1 MKLISWNVNGLR
13 AVMSKDTLLPFIAA
27 EDPDIMAFQETK
39 MQEEQMEFNFDG
51 YLRYM
56 NSAEKKGYS
65 GTMVLTKKKP
75 LNVIYDIEGED
86 HPKEGR
92 VITLEY
98 EDFFFVCAY
107 VPNSKDGL
115 KRIDYRMHWEDD
127 LRAHLM
133 KLDKSKPVIY
143 TGDLNVAHNEIDL
156 KNPDDNHFSAGF
168 SDEERGKF
176 NELLAAGFADSFRE
190 LYPDIHINIVEQNS
204 MALEEM
210 LLSGEIDIALIVLP
224 ASDKRIDPE
233 FLIRDEICLIT
244 GKNHHVLEYASEKEH
259 SDSDI
264 RLSIDIRDT
273 APFEYYLSDYDTILG
288 REARRIFARNE
299 LIPKAYNEKMTALFA
314 AAMAAEG
321 QGLAFT
327 YYSSRH
333 YFSNAEFISIK
344 NENPFIEL
352 AVALSPGRYHSNAAL
367 ALKDVIFE
375 VFGDQ
380 NARPKASSKASRS

>member
-115 KRIDYRMHWEDD
+115 KRINYRMHWEDD

-176 NELLAAGFADSFRE
+176 NELLNAGFADSFRE
-190 LYPDIHINIVEQNS
+190 LYPEKVKYSWWSYRTRARERD
-204 MALEEM
+204 A
-210 LLSGEIDIALIVLP
+210 GW
-224 ASDKRIDPE
+224 RIDY
-233 FLIRDEICLIT
+233 FVVSRRLMKDVKDSLI
-244 GKNHHVLEYASEKEH
+244 
-259 SDSDI
+259 
-264 RLSIDIRDT
+264 
-273 APFEYYLSDYDTILG
+273 
-288 REARRIFARNE
+288 
-299 LIPKAYNEKMTALFA
+299 YNEIM
-314 AAMAAEG
+314 G
-321 QGLAFT
+321 SDHCPVGL
-327 YYSSRH
+327 
-333 YFSNAEFISIK
+333 I
-344 NENPFIEL
+344 L
-352 AVALSPGRYHSNAAL
+352 
-367 ALKDVIFE
+367 
-375 VFGDQ
+375 
-380 NARPKASSKASRS
+380 